1 MKSLNVFTATVVTAV
16 AFATA
21 AHAQERWCDPLKGFY
36 ANGGVGVNIMPDI
49 KSSSPGTAFRTS
61 TDVGERISLAVG
73 YMVPLAKKTSIGL
86 EFETG
91 AIVNSLD
98 KASMNGAGGSG
109 SVNLEGYYYQLP
121 FLVNGVLV
129 CNAVPRW
136 SFYAGAGGGGVYSR
150 FHLHRFDGTRVDSNQ
165 EETSG
170 AFQLM
175 GGARYQLNQWSEV
188 GIAYKY
194 LAVFVQDIQLGNDTE
209 TVQNHAVVA
218 TYTYHF

>member
-1 MKSLNVFTATVVTAV
+1 MKSLKVFTVTIVSAV
-16 AFATA
+16 AFVAA
-21 AHAQERWCDPLKGFY
+21 AHAQDHWNDPLKGFY
-36 ANGGVGVNIMPDI
+36 ANAGVGVNIMPDI
-49 KSSSPGTAFRTS
+49 KSSTPGTSFRTS
-61 TDVGERISLAVG
+61 TEVGERISLAVG
-73 YMVPLAKKTSIGL
+73 YMVPLARKTSIGL

-91 AIVNSLD
+91 AIVNTLNHVSTTD
-98 KASMNGAGGSG
+98 AMGTGTD
-109 SVNLEGYYYQLP
+109 NLQGYYYQLP

-136 SFYAGAGGGGVYSR
+136 SFYAGVGGGGVYSR
-150 FHLHRFDGTRVDSNQ
+150 LHLHKFDDHWVDSNS

-175 GGARYQLNQWSEV
+175 GGARYQLNPWSEV

-194 LAVFVQDIQLGNDTE
+194 LASFVKDVEFGNDTE
-209 TVQNHAVVA
+209 TVQNHSVMA